1 MTNKNL
7 CAQSLR
13 TAGILSILLTCGTLW
28 AQNAVVSGRVTD
40 TSGGVIPNASVE
52 LINRATQV
60 KSPTVTNAEGIY
72 IFPSVSPGV
81 YAITAG
87 IMGFSNSRV
96 DSVTLEVGQSRTINL
111 ELKPGDVSQSV
122 SVNDEAPLI
131 TTDRG
136 DRGTVVE
143 NQFVTSIPL
152 ATRNPLLLLTLSAG
166 VVPGSRSDYGDN
178 TTSQSA
184 TNVFRINGG
193 RTTTNEILIDGASNT
208 GTYNNQ
214 ASAIPQVDAVQEFRV
229 NTNPYDAELGH
240 TGGGIVSYTIK
251 SGTND
256 LHGNLHE
263 FLQNQILNAD
273 GFNANKA
280 GQARQKM
287 QKNQFGF
294 TVGGPVKIPKLY
306 NGKNKTFFFFG
317 YEGLRQN
324 SFSSFTGTVPTAAE
338 IGGDFSHTYDTNGVL
353 KKIYNPYTT
362 RLDPNAPAGTTRYIR
377 DVFSG
382 NAIPSTLLNPVGIN
396 LLKYYPAANQ
406 AGIGASDS
414 NNFFSSAS
422 NTLTGDRIDARID
435 HQFSDKHAVFARGD
449 WFSNLNSNPMVYGNK
464 MSPVQTPNTIPGENW
479 IVSHTWTISP
489 SVILVHHFS
498 EADSQT
504 NRVPTT
510 MGFDQTSLGL
520 PSSVT
525 TGQVAAYFPSVS
537 VGGYSGIGAVGTV
550 DNVVISRT
558 YQYGAALT
566 VLKSAHT
573 IKTGVDYRY
582 YTLMWENPSPLYI
595 TGGGGFTAG
604 SNPLSA
610 TSNTGSGLAD
620 LLLGAASVSYNINPT
635 FHNNHPYY
643 AGFVQDEWRATKDL
657 TLTFGVRYNLELGS
671 IEKSNRYVYLDTAST
686 SPLVVPGY
694 NLRGGLGFTGVNG
707 VGRRALKADTN
718 NWDPRIGAAYRINN
732 KTSLRAGFGIFHH
745 PQLSTSNDVSQG
757 FTRNTSNITSAADT
771 VTPTF
776 NLSNPFPSGLLQ
788 PTGNSLGLATQLGQG
803 ISGPLRD
810 QRIAYQSQ
818 WSVDIERQL
827 PYAIMLGIGYTGTSA
842 AALPYSAVLNQLT
855 RDQLA
860 LGSQL
865 TKTVSNPFYGYI
877 TDSTSTLSR
886 STVQYAQLLRPYP
899 QFTSV
904 NQTVAPYGH
913 SSYHAMELKV
923 ERRFAQGL
931 AILFNW
937 TRSKAIDNVGEISGF
952 AGLSSSFTDSY
963 CYSCDKSL
971 SYLDVPDYVNLSVRY
986 ELPFGT
992 GKKMINHGV
1001 LARVLGNW
1009 SVAGV
1014 YTYSSG
1020 LPVSVT
1026 SPNNSNSFNGGS
1038 SRPNATGVSAALHGG
1053 PKLTDNGQY
1062 FNAAAFSQTP
1072 EFAFGNVSRYLSDV
1086 RNPSNKGINAL
1097 IEKQW
1102 ALYERIKMELRGELF
1117 NATNSVVFSGPQTS
1131 ITSSAFG
1138 TISLSQANT
1147 PRVVQFGLR
1156 VAF

>member
-1 MTNKNL
+1 MIKENFSGH
-7 CAQSLR
+7 CVRA
-13 TAGILSILLTCGTLW
+13 AGFLSILMICGTAW

-60 KSPTVTNAEGIY
+60 KSPTLTNAEGIY
-72 IFPSVSPGV
+72 IFPSVPPGS
-81 YAITAG
+81 YEITAG
-87 IMGFSNSRV
+87 ITGFSTSRV
-96 DSVTLEVGQSRTINL
+96 DAVTLEVGQSRTINL
-111 ELKPGDVSQSV
+111 SLKPGDVSQSV
-122 SVNDEAPLI
+122 SVSDEAPLI
-131 TTDRG
+131 TTDRP

-152 ATRNPLLLLTLSAG
+152 ATRNPLLLLTMTAG
-166 VVPGSRSDYGDN
+166 VVPGNRSDYGDN

-184 TNVFRINGG
+184 TNIFRINGG

-251 SGTND
+251 SGTNE
-256 LHGNLHE
+256 LHGSLHE
-263 FLQNQILNAD
+263 FLQNQVLNAD

-294 TVGGPVKIPKLY
+294 TVGGPLVVPKVY
-306 NGKNKTFFFFG
+306 NGKNRTFYFFA

-324 SFSSFTGTVPTAAE
+324 SFSSFTGTVPTALE
-338 IGGDFSHTYDTNGVL
+338 KTGDFSHTFDTNGAL
-353 KKIYNPYTT
+353 KTIYNPYTT
-362 RLDPNAPAGTTRYIR
+362 RLDPSASTTRYIR
-377 DVFSG
+377 DIFSG
-382 NAIPSTLLNPVGIN
+382 NVIPGTLLNNVGTN
-396 LLKYYPAANQ
+396 LLKYYPTANQ
-406 AGIGASDS
+406 PGIGLSDS

-449 WFSNLNSNPMVYGNK
+449 WFSNLNSNPLVYGNK

-479 IVSHTWTISP
+479 IVNHTWTINP
-489 SVILVHHFS
+489 STILVHHFS

-504 NRVPTT
+504 NRVPVT
-510 MGFDQTSLGL
+510 MGFDQGSLGF
-520 PSSVT
+520 PSTVT
-525 TGQVAAYFPSVS
+525 NGQLAKYFPSVG
-537 VGGYSGIGAVGTV
+537 VGGYSGIGAQGTV
-550 DNVVISRT
+550 DNIVISRT
-558 YQYGAALT
+558 YQYAAALT
-566 VLKSAHT
+566 LLRSTHT
-573 IKTGVDYRY
+573 IKAGVDYRY

-595 TGGGGFTAG
+595 TGGGGFTG
-604 SNPLSA
+604 GPNPQA
-610 TSNTGSGLAD
+610 AAKNTGLGLAD
-620 LLLGAASVSYNINPT
+620 LMLGAASVSYNINPT
-635 FHNNHPYY
+635 FNNTHPYY
-643 AGFVQDEWRATKDL
+643 AGFAQDEWRATKDL

-671 IEKSNRYVYLDTAST
+671 IEDKNRYVYLDTASA
-686 SPLVVPGY
+686 SPLKVPGY
-694 NLRGGLGFTGVNG
+694 NLTGGLGFTGVNG

-718 NWDPRIGAAYRINN
+718 NWEPRFGLAYRINN
-732 KTSLRAGFGIFHH
+732 KTSIRGGLGIFHH

-757 FTRNTSNITSAADT
+757 FTRNTANITTLADT

-776 NLSNPFPSGLLQ
+776 NLSNPFPEGLLQ

-810 QRIAYQSQ
+810 QRIAYQAQ
-818 WSVDIERQL
+818 WSVDVERQL
-827 PYAIMLGIGYTGTSA
+827 PYAIMVGLGYTGTSA
-842 AALPYSAVLNQLT
+842 SALPTAVVLNQLT
-855 RDQLA
+855 PQ
-860 LGSQL
+860 QL
-865 TKTVSNPFYGYI
+865 TQGSALLKTVTNPFYGYI
-877 TDSTSTLSR
+877 TDPSSSLSLP
-886 STVQYAQLLRPYP
+886 TVQYAQLLRPYP
-899 QFTSV
+899 QFTGVS
-904 NQTVAPYGH
+904 QTIAPYGH

-937 TRSKAIDNVGEISGF
+937 THSKAIDNVGEISGF
-952 AGLSSSFTDSY
+952 AGLSSNFTNTY
-963 CYSCDKSL
+963 CFSCDKSL

-992 GKKMINHGV
+992 GKKMINKGV
-1001 LARVLGNW
+1001 LARIVGNW
-1009 SVAGV
+1009 AVAGV

-1020 LPVSVT
+1020 LPVAVS
-1026 SPNNSNSFNGGS
+1026 SPNYSNSFNGGS
-1038 SRPNATGVSAALHGG
+1038 FRPNATGVSAALSGG
-1053 PKLTDNGQY
+1053 PQLKDNGQY
-1062 FNAAAFSQTP
+1062 FNAAAFSMTP
-1072 EFAFGNVSRYLSDV
+1072 QFQFGNVSRYLSDV

-1102 ALYERIKMELRGELF
+1102 TLYERLKMEFRGELF
-1117 NATNSVVFSGPQTS
+1117 NATNSVVFGGPQTS

-1138 TISLSQANT
+1138 TISLNQANT
-1147 PRVVQFGLR
+1147 PRIVQFGLR
-1156 VAF
+1156 VVF